1 MSSFSVTHRT
11 GNFKGEG
18 ALPLFYQKWSPD
30 LPEKSN
36 RHGRYLKPAVLVFIH
51 GMAEHS
57 GRYQYPVEY
66 FTKQGYIVYAMDLR
80 GHGESGGRRSY
91 ADNFDQL
98 MEDIRLFLE
107 MVKKEQKRRKVF
119 LVGHSFGGQLV
130 LNYGSRY
137 PKTIN
142 GIVVSSPNLRLRM
155 PIPFLQ
161 RLAAPV
167 LSRLLPKVTFG
178 NSLDPASVSRD
189 RKVIEAYKSDPKV
202 QRAITLRLADLILE
216 NLMDIM
222 KVAEKFRVPVFLM
235 HGGGDV
241 ICCPDATREFY
252 SKIPIRDKS
261 YRIYD
266 DLYHEIFNEVGRNQV
281 FRDMELWILK
291 RL

>member
-1 MSSFSVTHRT
+1 MSFSVTHHT
-11 GNFKGEG
+11 GNFKGAD
-18 ALPLFYQKWSPD
+18 ALSLFYQSWKPD
-30 LPEKSN
+30 LPEKNN

-66 FTKQGYIVYAMDLR
+66 FTHRGYIVYAMDLR

-91 ADNFDQL
+91 AESFDHL

-107 MVKKEQKRRKVF
+107 MVKKEQKRRKIF
-119 LVGHSFGGQLV
+119 LVGHSFGGQLA

-137 PKTIN
+137 PKSVD
-142 GIVVSSPNLRLRM
+142 GIIVSSPNLRLRM
-155 PIPFLQ
+155 PLSFLK

-167 LSRLLPKVTFG
+167 LSRILPKVTFG
-178 NSLDPASVSRD
+178 NSLDPSTISRD
-189 RKVIEAYKSDPKV
+189 PKVVDAYRYDPKV
-202 QRAITLRLADLILE
+202 QKGITLRLADLVLE
-216 NLMDIM
+216 NLMDVM
-222 KVAEKFRVPVFLM
+222 QLAEKFRVPAFLM
-235 HGGGDV
+235 HGSGDA

-266 DLYHEIFNEVGRNQV
+266 GFYHEIFNEIGRNQV
-281 FRDMELWILK
+281 FRDMDLWILK